1 MRLLLDTHV
10 ALWALTDDPRLK
22 PAARTLIAD
31 PANEVCVS
39 AATVWEITI
48 KHGLNRKGAGA
59 MPISGQEAH
68 RLFLSA
74 GYALI
79 PILPS
84 HAAALES
91 LPPLHADPF
100 DRLLIAQALTE
111 PLRLI
116 THDAAVAAYG
126 ETIILI

>member
-31 PANEVCVS
+31 PAKEVCVS

-79 PILPS
+79 PVLPS
-84 HAAALES
+84 HAAAMES